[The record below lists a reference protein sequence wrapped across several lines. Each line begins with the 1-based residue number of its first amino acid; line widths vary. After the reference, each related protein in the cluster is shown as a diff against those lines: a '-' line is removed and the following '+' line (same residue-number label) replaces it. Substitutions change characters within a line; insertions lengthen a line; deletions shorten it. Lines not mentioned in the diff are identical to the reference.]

1 MKEAQRSIG
10 VFYRYYK
17 SKDELLLELTEEF
30 RQKLLREIHLPLQ
43 PKQDPIE
50 NFEEKL
56 GVFWQL
62 YMEDWPIVN
71 SALQMSMV
79 DEAFAKRWHD
89 LRQQGIGAIA
99 HIIGKAR
106 KLGYCSTI
114 DPHYA
119 ASALCSMLEVPC
131 YNWTSRWGD
140 FAGAK
145 MAKRRHTDIEA
156 DRGAPLHGARHNAD
170 TVISVAAG
178 EPCILEPTTAQG
190 LRSIIRAM
198 CLRRHAARP
207 STARRPASLGF
218 AWSASRARP
227 GVWPVNSTMTPVRPV
242 RPPCRMCQPSRRSRL
257 DRPLRSGSASRAG
270 PGAAIARPRR
280 ARSRTRRR
288 TGISGD
294 VARLGTPS
302 TALRGDGAHDR
313 PSLCRADRPGIRGA
327 RATSRRRRVV
337 LQRKW
342 LIGLDVAGRRAHA
355 NPPDPALPTTMAP
368 RRGRTIRV
376 SFIYLS

>member
-1 MKEAQRSIG
+1 MQAANAAATSVKSPNLAGMNGEAFWTINEAPRGLKKTRLPRQRELPLAKTAQSTGTGSQATNNLPARKGDRTRLQIKAAARVIFARDGFLNSTIAEIMKEAQRSIG

-17 SKDELLLELTEEF
+17 SKDDLLLELTEEF

-99 HIIGKAR
+99 HIIGKAK

-119 ASALCSMLEVPC
+119 ASALCSMLEFTC

-145 MAKRRHTDIEA
+145 MIDSAHAK
-156 DRGAPLHGARHNAD
+156 
-170 TVISVAAG
+170 
-178 EPCILEPTTAQG
+178 
-190 LRSIIRAM
+190 
-198 CLRRHAARP
+198 
-207 STARRPASLGF
+207 
-218 AWSASRARP
+218 
-227 GVWPVNSTMTPVRPV
+227 
-242 RPPCRMCQPSRRSRL
+242 RPPCGGRQLALHRREESPRSQT
-257 DRPLRSGSASRAG
+257 LRH
-270 PGAAIARPRR
+270 PGR
-280 ARSRTRRR
+280 
-288 TGISGD
+288 
-294 VARLGTPS
+294 
-302 TALRGDGAHDR
+302 
-313 PSLCRADRPGIRGA
+313 
-327 RATSRRRRVV
+327 
-337 LQRKW
+337 
-342 LIGLDVAGRRAHA
+342 
-355 NPPDPALPTTMAP
+355 AP
-368 RRGRTIRV
+368 RRQHRTPLPSDPLDGARPTPDALPADA
-376 SFIYLS
+376 SAS

>member
-1 MKEAQRSIG
+1 MAQAHRPVFTRSGQFAVKPAIKETAQAPKTRQKELPLAEATPSTGARLEASNNLPARKGDRTRLQIKAAARVIFARDGFLNSTIAEIMKEAQRSIG

-30 RQKLLREIHLPLQ
+30 RQKLLQEIHLPLQ

-56 GVFWQL
+56 GVFWRL

-99 HIIGKAR
+99 HIIGKAK

-119 ASALCSMLEVPC
+119 ASALCSMLEFTC

-145 MAKRRHTDIEA
+145 MSK
-156 DRGAPLHGARHNAD
+156 
-170 TVISVAAG
+170 
-178 EPCILEPTTAQG
+178 
-190 LRSIIRAM
+190 
-198 CLRRHAARP
+198 
-207 STARRPASLGF
+207 
-218 AWSASRARP
+218 
-227 GVWPVNSTMTPVRPV
+227 
-242 RPPCRMCQPSRRSRL
+242 
-257 DRPLRSGSASRAG
+257 
-270 PGAAIARPRR
+270 AIAIQTLKQI
-280 ARSRTRRR
+280 ASHS
-288 TGISGD
+288 ISWQ
-294 VARLGTPS
+294 S
-302 TALRGDGAHDR
+302 
-313 PSLCRADRPGIRGA
+313 
-327 RATSRRRRVV
+327 
-337 LQRKW
+337 
-342 LIGLDVAGRRAHA
+342 
-355 NPPDPALPTTMAP
+355 PT
-368 RRGRTIRV
+368 
-376 SFIYLS
+376 

>member
-1 MKEAQRSIG
+1 MAQAHPPVFTRSGQFAVKPAIKETTQAPKTRQPRQKELPLAKATPSTVARLEASNNLPARKGDRTRLQIKAAARVIFARDGFLNSTIAEIMKEAQRSIG

-30 RQKLLREIHLPLQ
+30 RQKLLQEIHLPLE

-56 GVFWQL
+56 GVFWRL

-99 HIIGKAR
+99 HIIGKAK

-119 ASALCSMLEVPC
+119 ASALCSMLEFTC

-145 MAKRRHTDIEA
+145 MSKAVAIQTLKQIASHS
-156 DRGAPLHGARHNAD
+156 
-170 TVISVAAG
+170 ISWQS
-178 EPCILEPTTAQG
+178 PT
-190 LRSIIRAM
+190 
-198 CLRRHAARP
+198 
-207 STARRPASLGF
+207 
-218 AWSASRARP
+218 
-227 GVWPVNSTMTPVRPV
+227 
-242 RPPCRMCQPSRRSRL
+242 
-257 DRPLRSGSASRAG
+257 
-270 PGAAIARPRR
+270 
-280 ARSRTRRR
+280 
-288 TGISGD
+288 
-294 VARLGTPS
+294 
-302 TALRGDGAHDR
+302 
-313 PSLCRADRPGIRGA
+313 
-327 RATSRRRRVV
+327 
-337 LQRKW
+337 
-342 LIGLDVAGRRAHA
+342 
-355 NPPDPALPTTMAP
+355 
-368 RRGRTIRV
+368 
-376 SFIYLS
+376 

>member
-1 MKEAQRSIG
+1 MAQAHHPVFTRSGQFAVKPANEAARALKTRLPRQKELPLAKTPQSTGAGSQASNNLPARKGDRTRLQIKAAARVIFARDGFLNSTIAEIMKEAQRSIG

-56 GVFWQL
+56 SVFWQL

-79 DEAFAKRWHD
+79 DDAFAKRWHD

-99 HIIGKAR
+99 HIIGKAK

-119 ASALCSMLEVPC
+119 ASALCSMLEFTC

-145 MAKRRHTDIEA
+145 MSK
-156 DRGAPLHGARHNAD
+156 P
-170 TVISVAAG
+170 
-178 EPCILEPTTAQG
+178 
-190 LRSIIRAM
+190 
-198 CLRRHAARP
+198 
-207 STARRPASLGF
+207 
-218 AWSASRARP
+218 
-227 GVWPVNSTMTPVRPV
+227 
-242 RPPCRMCQPSRRSRL
+242 
-257 DRPLRSGSASRAG
+257 
-270 PGAAIARPRR
+270 AAIQTLKQIASHSI
-280 ARSRTRRR
+280 AWRS
-288 TGISGD
+288 
-294 VARLGTPS
+294 P
-302 TALRGDGAHDR
+302 
-313 PSLCRADRPGIRGA
+313 
-327 RATSRRRRVV
+327 
-337 LQRKW
+337 
-342 LIGLDVAGRRAHA
+342 
-355 NPPDPALPTTMAP
+355 M
-368 RRGRTIRV
+368 
-376 SFIYLS
+376 

>member
-1 MKEAQRSIG
+1 MAQAHHPVFIKSGQFAVKPAIKEAAQALKRSRLPRQRELPLAKAVQPMGAGSRASNDLPARKGDRTRLQIKAAARVIFARDGFLNSTIAEIMKEAQRSIG

-50 NFEEKL
+50 NFEDKL

-99 HIIGKAR
+99 HIIGKAK
-106 KLGYCSTI
+106 KLGYCPTI

-119 ASALCSMLEVPC
+119 ASALCSMLEFTC

-145 MAKRRHTDIEA
+145 MSKA
-156 DRGAPLHGARHNAD
+156 
-170 TVISVAAG
+170 
-178 EPCILEPTTAQG
+178 
-190 LRSIIRAM
+190 
-198 CLRRHAARP
+198 
-207 STARRPASLGF
+207 
-218 AWSASRARP
+218 
-227 GVWPVNSTMTPVRPV
+227 
-242 RPPCRMCQPSRRSRL
+242 
-257 DRPLRSGSASRAG
+257 
-270 PGAAIARPRR
+270 AAIQTLKQIASHSIAWQSP
-280 ARSRTRRR
+280 
-288 TGISGD
+288 
-294 VARLGTPS
+294 
-302 TALRGDGAHDR
+302 
-313 PSLCRADRPGIRGA
+313 
-327 RATSRRRRVV
+327 
-337 LQRKW
+337 
-342 LIGLDVAGRRAHA
+342 
-355 NPPDPALPTTMAP
+355 M
-368 RRGRTIRV
+368 
-376 SFIYLS
+376 

>member
-56 GVFWQL
+56 GIFWQL

-99 HIIGKAR
+99 HIIAKAK

-119 ASALCSMLEVPC
+119 ASALCSMLEFTC

-145 MAKRRHTDIEA
+145 MSK
-156 DRGAPLHGARHNAD
+156 P
-170 TVISVAAG
+170 
-178 EPCILEPTTAQG
+178 
-190 LRSIIRAM
+190 
-198 CLRRHAARP
+198 
-207 STARRPASLGF
+207 
-218 AWSASRARP
+218 
-227 GVWPVNSTMTPVRPV
+227 
-242 RPPCRMCQPSRRSRL
+242 
-257 DRPLRSGSASRAG
+257 
-270 PGAAIARPRR
+270 AAIQTLKQIA
-280 ARSRTRRR
+280 AHSISWRS
-288 TGISGD
+288 
-294 VARLGTPS
+294 P
-302 TALRGDGAHDR
+302 
-313 PSLCRADRPGIRGA
+313 
-327 RATSRRRRVV
+327 
-337 LQRKW
+337 
-342 LIGLDVAGRRAHA
+342 
-355 NPPDPALPTTMAP
+355 M
-368 RRGRTIRV
+368 
-376 SFIYLS
+376 